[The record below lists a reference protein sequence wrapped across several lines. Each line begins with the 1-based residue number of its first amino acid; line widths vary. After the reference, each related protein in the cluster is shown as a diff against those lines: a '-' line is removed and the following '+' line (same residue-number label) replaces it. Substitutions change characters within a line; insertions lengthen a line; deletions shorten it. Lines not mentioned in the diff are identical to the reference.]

1 MKKLIVSFLLMFF
14 VLSDLA
20 FALTVA
26 DKNTAV
32 MLTRLKLEELK
43 LKNKKQQNPS
53 LKTVKPV
60 LAEQKKPASAR
71 PLEFGI
77 SLGLLANIPGACA
90 ELRWNQLFDNNNLSV
105 KTGLM
110 YADGNDANGFERKHA
125 LIFADGLWRLSQLE
139 DNRVG
144 IYIGGGLNYLALT
157 TGRVSGAVAGETY
170 VGLDSKIGRSETLY
184 VEMGFG
190 AIRTGFSP
198 SYKGLNASVG
208 YRTKI

>member
-1 MKKLIVSFLLMFF
+1 MKKLIVSLALIFF

-20 FALTVA
+20 FAFTTGE
-26 DKNTAV
+26 KNTAA

-43 LKNKKQQNPS
+43 LKNSKAQALS
-53 LKTVKPV
+53 LKTAKPMP
-60 LAEQKKPASAR
+60 EKKNLPSAR

-144 IYIGGGLNYLALT
+144 IYIGGGLNYLVLT

-170 VGLDSKIGRSETLY
+170 AGLDSKMGRNETLF

-190 AIRTGFSP
+190 AIRTGVSP
-198 SYKGLNASVG
+198 SYKGLNAVLG
-208 YRTKI
+208 YRNKI